1 MKTKLIKFFF
11 IIFLSN
17 SSIDFAFAK
26 NLLAN
31 NSINKLELEEVT
43 KSALTNYPEIL
54 KFYEKIET
62 NKGKILQNKGF
73 FDVKLKAQ
81 YQDKTRGFYDGKIFD
96 YSIEKQ
102 NGFLSS
108 KIYGGYRKSFDDFA
122 SYDGNLNTNNNGE
135 YRLGGSL
142 SLLRNREIDEFRL
155 DLFNSE
161 LSFKETEW
169 QLEKLKLEI
178 KRDAVKSYYSWLTAG
193 HIYKTYYDLYELAKH
208 RQQQLKIRHQKGDI
222 AKIILVEN
230 ERNILQR
237 NSLMLEAKN
246 NFENSAIGLSIFYRL
261 DDGTP
266 VIANKETLP
275 EINFIN
281 QEFSNFNIAKDIDF
295 ALQNRPEMKII
306 NIQKN
311 IEQNNLLQAKNLYL
325 PKLDLNFE
333 ASKDLGKGPIS
344 RSQGNNQIRLDF
356 ELPIQQNIAKGKILQ
371 STAMLNLLKIEEQ
384 FLTDKIRNEIQQIS
398 NSIATTTTIF
408 NNYLNEYK
416 LSHILEMAERE
427 RFKQGNSE
435 FFLINLREQEVA
447 SAKINKLIAFLKYQ
461 SFYADY
467 NVAIFHQ

>member
-1 MKTKLIKFFF
+1 MKTKLTKFFF

-17 SSIDFAFAK
+17 SSIDFVFAK
-26 NLLAN
+26 NHPVTNAT
-31 NSINKLELEEVT
+31 NKLQLEEVT

-81 YQDKTRGFYDGKIFD
+81 YQDKTRGFYDGKISD

-102 NGFLSS
+102 NGFLGS

-135 YRLGGSL
+135 YRFGGSV

-155 DLFNSE
+155 DLFNSQ
-161 LSFKETEW
+161 LSFQETEW

-178 KRDAVKSYYSWLTAG
+178 KRDAIKSYYSWLTAG
-193 HIYKTYYDLYELAKH
+193 HIYQTYLDLYELAKQ
-208 RQQQLKIRHQKGDI
+208 RQDQLKIRHQKGDI

-261 DDGTP
+261 ADGTP
-266 VIANKETLP
+266 LIAKNETLP

-281 QEFSNFNIAKDIDF
+281 QEFSNLNIAKDIDF
-295 ALQNRPEMKII
+295 ALQNRPEIKII

-325 PKLDLNFE
+325 PKLDLSFE
-333 ASKDLGKGPIS
+333 ASKDLGKGPVS

-384 FLTDKIRNEIQQIS
+384 FLTDKIRNEINQIS

-416 LSHILEMAERE
+416 LSHTLEMAERE

-447 SAKINKLIAFLKYQ
+447 SARINKLIAFLKYQ
-461 SFYADY
+461 SFKADY
-467 NVAIFHQ
+467 NVAIFHK